1 VHMVYVFVCGVC
13 VYMSVCVC
21 PIHVR
26 YMCVGV
32 YAARAGSMNVYMFML
47 TQTCIC
53 RGQRTSSGV
62 HSRLALLALCT
73 PSLLG
78 HELPEIL
85 PHLPSQ

>member
-1 VHMVYVFVCGVC
+1 MHMVYVFVCGVC

-47 TQTCIC
+47 TQT
-53 RGQRTSSGV
+53 
-62 HSRLALLALCT
+62 
-73 PSLLG
+73 
-78 HELPEIL
+78 
-85 PHLPSQ
+85 